1 MRKSVFIL
9 LTVFMACL
17 LCKESENMPGTSRKF
32 MDETFLNR
40 GEENLLA
47 RQWQCEYIYSD
58 LSFTSV
64 LPEAKKTRSTV
75 SMFRH
80 GAHGRLRATVLSMC
94 CVTYGIS
101 GVAGLRSKGT
111 RKRFRGRPTCR
122 RLLRLS
128 PAPAHYL
135 AIWQEDS
142 QRPGKNMEC
151 PENGKVVCPVFG
163 GIKCPAVSRSKFVFY
178 TCRPDAYTIN
188 IAPDGSVLSEN
199 PKDGNLRCTDML
211 TRSVVHDGIFYV
223 LKRAVVIS
231 HNGLYG

>member
-1 MRKSVFIL
+1 
-9 LTVFMACL
+9 MACL

-80 GAHGRLRATVLSMC
+80 RSPWALACHGFINVLRHIRDFGRRRT
-94 CVTYGIS
+94 
-101 GVAGLRSKGT
+101 RSKGT

>member
-9 LTVFMACL
+9 LTVFTACL

-47 RQWQCEYIYSD
+47 RQCEYIYSD

-101 GVAGLRSKGT
+101 GV
-111 RKRFRGRPTCR
+111 
-122 RLLRLS
+122 
-128 PAPAHYL
+128 
-135 AIWQEDS
+135 QDS
-142 QRPGKNMEC
+142 QQGYTE
-151 PENGKVVCPVFG
+151 KVSW
-163 GIKCPAVSRSKFVFY
+163 PAY
-178 TCRPDAYTIN
+178 MP
-188 IAPDGSVLSEN
+188 
-199 PKDGNLRCTDML
+199 
-211 TRSVVHDGIFYV
+211 
-223 LKRAVVIS
+223 
-231 HNGLYG
+231 

>member
-1 MRKSVFIL
+1 
-9 LTVFMACL
+9 
-17 LCKESENMPGTSRKF
+17 MPGTSRKF

-80 GAHGRLRATVLSMC
+80 GSPWRLRATVLSMC

-101 GVAGLRSKGT
+101 GVAGLAARVHGKG
-111 RKRFRGRPTCR
+111 FVGRPTCR

-199 PKDGNLRCTDML
+199 PKDGDLRCTDML

>member
-9 LTVFMACL
+9 LTVFTACL

-47 RQWQCEYIYSD
+47 RQCEYIYSD

-80 GAHGRLRATVLSMC
+80 AHRRLRATVLSMC

-101 GVAGLRSKGT
+101 GVAGLAARVHGKG
-111 RKRFRGRPTCR
+111 FVAGLHAVDYYVY
-122 RLLRLS
+122 RLHRL
-128 PAPAHYL
+128 
-135 AIWQEDS
+135 I
-142 QRPGKNMEC
+142 
-151 PENGKVVCPVFG
+151 
-163 GIKCPAVSRSKFVFY
+163 I
-178 TCRPDAYTIN
+178 
-188 IAPDGSVLSEN
+188 
-199 PKDGNLRCTDML
+199 
-211 TRSVVHDGIFYV
+211 
-223 LKRAVVIS
+223 
-231 HNGLYG
+231 

>member
-47 RQWQCEYIYSD
+47 RQCEYIYSD
-58 LSFTSV
+58 LSVTSV

-101 GVAGLRSKGT
+101 GVAGLVARVHRKGFAAGLHAVDHYVY
-111 RKRFRGRPTCR
+111 RLR
-122 RLLRLS
+122 RL
-128 PAPAHYL
+128 
-135 AIWQEDS
+135 I
-142 QRPGKNMEC
+142 
-151 PENGKVVCPVFG
+151 
-163 GIKCPAVSRSKFVFY
+163 I
-178 TCRPDAYTIN
+178 
-188 IAPDGSVLSEN
+188 
-199 PKDGNLRCTDML
+199 
-211 TRSVVHDGIFYV
+211 
-223 LKRAVVIS
+223 
-231 HNGLYG
+231 

>member
-1 MRKSVFIL
+1 
-9 LTVFMACL
+9 
-17 LCKESENMPGTSRKF
+17 MPGNGNVNISFRFKF
-32 MDETFLNR
+32 HQC
-40 GEENLLA
+40 LA
-47 RQWQCEYIYSD
+47 GGQKDTLDRIHVPARSPWALACHGFIN
-58 LSFTSV
+58 V
-64 LPEAKKTRSTV
+64 L
-75 SMFRH
+75 RH
-80 GAHGRLRATVLSMC
+80 IRDFGRRRT
-94 CVTYGIS
+94 
-101 GVAGLRSKGT
+101 RSKGT

>member
-9 LTVFMACL
+9 LTVFTACL

-80 GAHGRLRATVLSMC
+80 GAMGACVPRFYQCVASHTGFRAS
-94 CVTYGIS
+94 
-101 GVAGLRSKGT
+101 
-111 RKRFRGRPTCR
+111 
-122 RLLRLS
+122 
-128 PAPAHYL
+128 
-135 AIWQEDS
+135 QDS
-142 QRPGKNMEC
+142 QQGYTE
-151 PENGKVVCPVFG
+151 KVSW
-163 GIKCPAVSRSKFVFY
+163 PAY
-178 TCRPDAYTIN
+178 MP
-188 IAPDGSVLSEN
+188 
-199 PKDGNLRCTDML
+199 
-211 TRSVVHDGIFYV
+211 
-223 LKRAVVIS
+223 
-231 HNGLYG
+231 

>member
-101 GVAGLRSKGT
+101 GVAGLAARVHGKGFVAGLHAVDYYVYRLHRLIIKPNGKKT
-111 RKRFRGRPTCR
+111 RKDRVKTWNVRKT
-122 RLLRLS
+122 
-128 PAPAHYL
+128 
-135 AIWQEDS
+135 
-142 QRPGKNMEC
+142 GK
-151 PENGKVVCPVFG
+151 
-163 GIKCPAVSRSKFVFY
+163 
-178 TCRPDAYTIN
+178 
-188 IAPDGSVLSEN
+188 L
-199 PKDGNLRCTDML
+199 
-211 TRSVVHDGIFYV
+211 YV
-223 LKRAVVIS
+223 LFS
-231 HNGLYG
+231 GE

>member
-9 LTVFMACL
+9 LTVFTACL

-101 GVAGLRSKGT
+101 GVAGLAARVHGKGFVAGLHAVDYYVYRLHLFAIANSKLPSQ
-111 RKRFRGRPTCR
+111 KAAA
-122 RLLRLS
+122 LL
-128 PAPAHYL
+128 
-135 AIWQEDS
+135 S
-142 QRPGKNMEC
+142 QTNAA
-151 PENGKVVCPVFG
+151 VCY
-163 GIKCPAVSRSKFVFY
+163 C
-178 TCRPDAYTIN
+178 
-188 IAPDGSVLSEN
+188 L
-199 PKDGNLRCTDML
+199 
-211 TRSVVHDGIFYV
+211 YV
-223 LKRAVVIS
+223 ILIS
-231 HNGLYG
+231 IV

>member
-1 MRKSVFIL
+1 
-9 LTVFMACL
+9 MACL

-101 GVAGLRSKGT
+101 GVAG
-111 RKRFRGRPTCR
+111 
-122 RLLRLS
+122 S

>member
-9 LTVFMACL
+9 LTVFTACL

-80 GAHGRLRATVLSMC
+80 GAHRRLRATVFQ
-94 CVTYGIS
+94 CVASHTG
-101 GVAGLRSKGT
+101 
-111 RKRFRGRPTCR
+111 FRA
-122 RLLRLS
+122 S
-128 PAPAHYL
+128 
-135 AIWQEDS
+135 QDS
-142 QRPGKNMEC
+142 QQGYTE
-151 PENGKVVCPVFG
+151 KVSW
-163 GIKCPAVSRSKFVFY
+163 PAY
-178 TCRPDAYTIN
+178 MP
-188 IAPDGSVLSEN
+188 
-199 PKDGNLRCTDML
+199 
-211 TRSVVHDGIFYV
+211 
-223 LKRAVVIS
+223 
-231 HNGLYG
+231 

>member
-1 MRKSVFIL
+1 MSCRRPKRHARPYPCSG
-9 LTVFMACL
+9 TEPMGACV
-17 LCKESENMPGTSRKF
+17 PRF
-32 MDETFLNR
+32 Y
-40 GEENLLA
+40 
-47 RQWQCEYIYSD
+47 QCVASHTGFRASQDSQQGYTE
-58 LSFTSV
+58 
-64 LPEAKKTRSTV
+64 KV
-75 SMFRH
+75 SWP
-80 GAHGRLRATVLSMC
+80 A
-94 CVTYGIS
+94 
-101 GVAGLRSKGT
+101 
-111 RKRFRGRPTCR
+111 TCR

>member
-1 MRKSVFIL
+1 
-9 LTVFMACL
+9 
-17 LCKESENMPGTSRKF
+17 MPGTSRKF

-75 SMFRH
+75 SMFWH

-101 GVAGLRSKGT
+101 GVAGLAARVHGKG
-111 RKRFRGRPTCR
+111 FVAGLTCR

>member
-1 MRKSVFIL
+1 M
-9 LTVFMACL
+9 
-17 LCKESENMPGTSRKF
+17 
-32 MDETFLNR
+32 
-40 GEENLLA
+40 
-47 RQWQCEYIYSD
+47 
-58 LSFTSV
+58 TSV
-64 LPEAKKTRSTV
+64 KLINHSSST
-75 SMFRH
+75 
-80 GAHGRLRATVLSMC
+80 ADWN
-94 CVTYGIS
+94 
-101 GVAGLRSKGT
+101 
-111 RKRFRGRPTCR
+111 
-122 RLLRLS
+122 
-128 PAPAHYL
+128 YL

-199 PKDGNLRCTDML
+199 PKDGDLRCTDML

>member
-1 MRKSVFIL
+1 
-9 LTVFMACL
+9 MACL

-94 CVTYGIS
+94 WG
-101 GVAGLRSKGT
+101 
-111 RKRFRGRPTCR
+111 FRA
-122 RLLRLS
+122 S
-128 PAPAHYL
+128 
-135 AIWQEDS
+135 QDS
-142 QRPGKNMEC
+142 QQGYTE
-151 PENGKVVCPVFG
+151 KVSW
-163 GIKCPAVSRSKFVFY
+163 PAY
-178 TCRPDAYTIN
+178 MP
-188 IAPDGSVLSEN
+188 
-199 PKDGNLRCTDML
+199 
-211 TRSVVHDGIFYV
+211 
-223 LKRAVVIS
+223 
-231 HNGLYG
+231 